1 MKILKKVCVFCL
13 LIALTATT
21 VLLPRVAA
29 ERSEK
34 ALLSKKTYWNYG
46 GRAGTELDS
55 IKVAELFY
63 KSDTSTV
70 IYHSNNYGSQSA
82 QGLKLRETTDALF
95 DKVFKNDSYVC
106 EYMKKL
112 LSDSETYYIQDKLMT
127 AFDGR
132 SVILDIIEVQ
142 TNSGSSDILLSFEE
156 KTKTL
161 ISFSY
166 AAKRDTESYDAS
178 LSYGS
183 SFPLKGLEQAVV
195 DYYAEQLKLSKEQYF
210 HQSDSGE
217 DYSIFESGIDKRQT
231 DYFAQVEK

>member
-1 MKILKKVCVFCL
+1 MKILKKACVFCL

-21 VLLPRVAA
+21 VLLPRAAA

-34 ALLSKKTYWNYG
+34 ALLSKKTYWNYS
-46 GRAGTELDS
+46 GRAGAELDS
-55 IKVAELFY
+55 AKVAELFY
-63 KSDTSTV
+63 NSDTSTV
-70 IYHSNNYGSQSA
+70 IYHSNNYDSQSA
-82 QGLKLRETTDALF
+82 ESSKMQESCEALF

-106 EYMKKL
+106 KYMKKL
-112 LSDSETYYIQDKLMT
+112 LSDSETNYIQNKLMT
-127 AFDGR
+127 SFDGR

-166 AAKRDTESYDAS
+166 AAKRDDKSYDAS
-178 LSYGS
+178 
-183 SFPLKGLEQAVV
+183 FPLKELEQAVV

-210 HQSDSGE
+210 HQSESGE
-217 DYSIFESGIDKRQT
+217 DYCIFESGIDKRQT
-231 DYFAQVEK
+231 DYFAQKEK